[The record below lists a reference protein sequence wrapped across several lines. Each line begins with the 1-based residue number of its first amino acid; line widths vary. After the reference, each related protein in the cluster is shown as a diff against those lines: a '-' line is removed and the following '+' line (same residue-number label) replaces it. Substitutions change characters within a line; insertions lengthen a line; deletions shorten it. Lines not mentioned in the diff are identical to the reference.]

1 MTVILATAYD
11 ALPGKAAALGE
22 VFVKGTSIAAGLGA
36 TVHSL
41 QGYIGAPPTLLT
53 SVLEF
58 DNFTALAEY
67 TTTREEDREWGEF
80 VRMVSAAPV
89 AQFVRSFDAAE
100 VPGLETSEKLKSG
113 AIHTTLL
120 DPIPEKIPTLI
131 SQLQDIKE
139 AHEKE
144 GARVHVMRQTTGELN
159 GKLSYVCEFDNVI
172 ELGKFADKLERNM
185 PYQDILAKINSD
197 QACAVLQS
205 AAYKSIK

>member
-1 MTVILATAYD
+1 MTVILGTAFE
-11 ALPGKAAALGE
+11 ALPGKAAALVE
-22 VFVKGTSIAAGLGA
+22 VFAKGTSIAERLGA
-36 TVHSL
+36 NVHAL
-41 QGYIGAPPTLLT
+41 QGYIGAPATLLT

-80 VRMVSAAPV
+80 VSLAMAAPV
-89 AQFVRSFDAAE
+89 GQFVRSFDATE
-100 VPGLETSEKLKSG
+100 VPGLETTEKLKSG

-120 DPIPEKIPTLI
+120 DPIPAKLPTLI

-185 PYQDILAKINSD
+185 PYQDILAKINAEP
-197 QACAVLQS
+197 ACAILRS
-205 AAYKSIK
+205 ASYKSIK

>member
-1 MTVILATAYD
+1 MTVILGTAYE

-22 VFVKGTSIAAGLGA
+22 VFVKGTSIAARLGA
-36 TVHSL
+36 NVHAL
-41 QGYIGAPPTLLT
+41 QGYIGAPATLLT

-58 DNFTALAEY
+58 DNYTALAEY

-80 VRMVSAAPV
+80 ISLAMAAPV
-89 AQFVRSFDAAE
+89 GQFVRSFDATE

-120 DPIPEKIPTLI
+120 DPIPDKLPTLI

-159 GKLSYVCEFDNVI
+159 GKLSYICEFDNVI

-185 PYQDILAKINSD
+185 PYQDVLAKISAEP
-197 QACAVLQS
+197 ACAILRS
-205 AAYKSIK
+205 ASYKSIK